1 MSHNELGVK
10 KLLEDIKEEI
20 GDFQVES
27 NEELILVIKG
37 LNEIVN
43 TMLETLFHWTESD
56 RRQSDV

>member
-1 MSHNELGVK
+1 MNANELGVK
-10 KLLEDIKEEI
+10 KLIEDIREEI

-43 TMLETLFHWTESD
+43 TLLETLLHWTESD